1 MKIINSKLNLKISY
15 VFIRLCQSLEYQ
27 DTLKLQ
33 WTMKEVLSKI
43 HIHDAVDAEL
53 KITLE
58 ICHMLLSNKVMV
70 SIPGSVKYIYF

>member
-1 MKIINSKLNLKISY
+1 MSIT
-15 VFIRLCQSLEYQ
+15 LEYQ